1 MDVPSISG
9 RVDRL
14 NYEELLGVDDVRD
27 QCRCV
32 LLISHPQANSLW
44 LATNFVAQHTIIDAH
59 IFVICLLHLSCF
71 SLMPREATEDEGA
84 MKVPWRCPRDA
95 HSLIRC
101 LYDGTIR
108 SLCSLN
114 PPDFWRCDESWLK
127 I

>member
-14 NYEELLGVDDVRD
+14 NYEEVLGVDDVRD

-32 LLISHPQANSLW
+32 LLISHPQSNSLW
-44 LATNFVAQHTIIDAH
+44 LASQVVAPPTIIDAH
-59 IFVICLLHLSCF
+59 NYVICLLRLPRF
-71 SLMPREATEDEGA
+71 SLTPREATEDEGA
-84 MKVPWRCPRDA
+84 MKVPWRCPRGA

-101 LYDGTIR
+101 LYDETIR

-114 PPDFWRCDESWLK
+114 PPDF
-127 I
+127 